1 VVVRFEAREWGLPPV
16 APEETPE
23 SGGLV
28 VNSKSSLRV
37 TLTAVFA
44 AIYAVGVVFL
54 APISFQIFQVRLADA
69 LLPLAMLFGWPAVLG
84 LSLGAFVA
92 NFFGG
97 LGPVDIIGGSIA
109 NFVATFAAW
118 QIFRRRSKRWAL
130 VGVAIEVLVITFI
143 VGPYLSYLLAM
154 PLSVGILGIF
164 LGSLVAIGI
173 LGSILFFAI
182 TRQRVLNLFR
192 AHGLADASTQQS

>member
-1 VVVRFEAREWGLPPV
+1 MK
-16 APEETPE
+16 
-23 SGGLV
+23 
-28 VNSKSSLRV
+28 SKNTIRV
-37 TLTAVFA
+37 SLTAMFA

-97 LGPVDIIGGSIA
+97 LGPVDMIGGSIA
-109 NFVATFAAW
+109 NFLATFGAW
-118 QIFRRRSKRWAL
+118 QIVRNRGKRWAL
-130 VGVAIEVLVITFI
+130 VGVGVEVLVISLI

-154 PLSVGILGIF
+154 PLGVSLLGIF

-173 LGSILFFAI
+173 LGSLLFFALS
-182 TRQRVLNLFR
+182 RQRIVSLVTS
-192 AHGLADASTQQS
+192 HELADGGALQEKKP

>member
-1 VVVRFEAREWGLPPV
+1 V
-16 APEETPE
+16 
-23 SGGLV
+23 S
-28 VNSKSSLRV
+28 
-37 TLTAVFA
+37 LTAVFA

-97 LGPVDIIGGSIA
+97 LGPIDIIGGSLA
-109 NFVATFAAW
+109 NFIATFAAW
-118 QIFRRRSKRWAL
+118 QIFRRRGSRWAL
-130 VGVAIEVLVITFI
+130 VGVGVEVLVITFI

-154 PLSVGILGIF
+154 PMSIGILGIF

-173 LGSILFFAI
+173 LGSILFFAM
-182 TRQRVLNLFR
+182 TRHRILNLVR
-192 AHGLADASTQQS
+192 THGLADSSSQQN